1 MQASSSGPVTVS
13 SASSGAFF
21 SLGEDDDPVSLSNAN
36 SPIKTPTPAT
46 NNSGN
51 IYDVMTMF
59 SCPPRV
65 KCDIGNVTHNTHLC
79 LLLTAD
85 SLLPAPPK
93 CFFISEQSSS

>member
-1 MQASSSGPVTVS
+1 MQASSSGPGAVS

-21 SLGEDDDPVSLSNAN
+21 SLGEDDDPGDNGSDNDSDNDNDDPVSLSNAN

-65 KCDIGNVTHNTHLC
+65 KCDIVVQVTQLIHTC
-79 LLLTAD
+79 V
-85 SLLPAPPK
+85 
-93 CFFISEQSSS
+93 CC